1 MIEDYKKALKLGVRD
16 GKRDVSSGRYPHPPV
31 LEELVPSVQTLSQVH
46 LGIMQIP
53 LEMVIGTR
61 TAGRRDAFSRT
72 FMPMLA
78 PKTEF
83 ATKWSHLYDAQMEEG
98 FRDPIKVYEYLHR
111 FYVEEGNKRTSVL
124 KFLGSPSIE
133 ADVTRVLPPTGQA
146 SDGSSAS
153 SGDVDERQRDEADAS
168 RFGDAELY
176 GEFLEF
182 WRSAP
187 TYDIEFSHPGSYKR
201 LARHLD
207 RHLGEP
213 WPDDVVRGLQSDYLF
228 FKSVYLKA
236 GGTHLDITV
245 GDAFLI
251 YMDIFGSSN
260 LRETPT
266 SVVRERLMR
275 VWAELAASSSGNETL
290 LVSEPSGAFVGSS
303 PFASRWQYSIQH
315 PLVAAFA
322 YSGSPSDSFWARAHD
337 RGRHDLEECYGG
349 VVRTLAYEGCTNEE
363 TFASAVSDAASRG
376 ASVFFS
382 CSPELMDMTVR
393 AAAECTGMHFLNCS
407 MNLPHGLVRSY
418 YGRMYE
424 AKFIAGALAASL
436 SDNHVVAYRAHLPL
450 YGSVAEIN
458 AFAEGVA
465 ICDSRARV
473 VLDWARRREDSDM
486 DDLVGR
492 GITTICGSDVTPP
505 FDDPLAYGLYKVVD
519 GRVRNLAVPTWNWGR
534 YYQLIVGSLL
544 SGGLPDVTSSDSK
557 ETNWESRAV
566 TYWYGMSTGVID
578 LKLSKDLPHGAR
590 KLVELLRNG
599 ITSGSIGPFM
609 GELVSKDGVVSPQ
622 GSGPLTSNQIVSMDW
637 LAKNVDG
644 ELPTNLAELYDVSG
658 ARGGAADE

>member
-16 GKRDVSSGRYPHPPV
+16 GKLDVSAGRYPHPPV
-31 LEELVPSVQTLSQVH
+31 LEELVPNVQTLSQVH
-46 LGIMQIP
+46 LGVMQIP

-61 TAGRRDAFSRT
+61 TTGRQDAFSRS
-72 FMPMLA
+72 FMPLLG

-124 KFLGSPSIE
+124 KYLGSPSIE
-133 ADVTRVLPPTGQA
+133 ADVTRVMPAADQARQDSTARQGGDDRPDGDNAGQIP
-146 SDGSSAS
+146 DM
-153 SGDVDERQRDEADAS
+153 DQ
-168 RFGDAELY
+168 Y
-176 GEFLEF
+176 GEFLQF

-187 TYDIEFSHPGSYKR
+187 TYEIEFSHPGSYER
-201 LARHLD
+201 LAHHLG

-213 WPDDVVRGLQSDYLF
+213 WPDDVVRNLQSTYLF
-228 FKSVYLKA
+228 FKSVYMKA
-236 GGTHLDITV
+236 GGSHLDITA

-260 LRETPT
+260 LRDTPAA
-266 SVVRERLMR
+266 VVRERLLK
-275 VWAELAASSSGNETL
+275 VWAELAASSSGSETL
-290 LVSEPSGAFVGSS
+290 LVSEPSGSSFGSS
-303 PFASRWQYSIQH
+303 PFVNRQQYSTQH

-322 YSGSPSDSFWARAHD
+322 YRGSLSDSFWSRAHD
-337 RGRHDLEECYGG
+337 EGRRALEDCYGG
-349 VVRTLAYEGCTNEE
+349 VVRTLAYEGCADEE
-363 TFASAVSDAASRG
+363 TFASAVADAVSKG
-376 ASVFFS
+376 AEVFFS

-393 AAAECTGMHFLNCS
+393 AAAEFTGTHFLNCS

-436 SDNHVVAYRAHLPL
+436 ADDHVVAYRAHLPL

-465 ICDSRARV
+465 ICDPRARV

-486 DDLVGR
+486 EDLVGK

-505 FDDPLAYGLYKVVD
+505 FDDPLAYGLYKVRD
-519 GRVRNLAVPTWNWGR
+519 GRVRNIAVPTWNWGR

-544 SGGLPDVTSSDSK
+544 AGNLPGVSSAESSEQSPDSH
-557 ETNWESRAV
+557 AV

-578 LKLSKDLPHGAR
+578 LRLSKDLPHGSR
-590 KLVELLRNG
+590 KLVELLRRG
-599 ITSGSIGPFM
+599 ITSGSISPFM
-609 GELVSKDGVVSPQ
+609 GELVSKDGIVSDE
-622 GSGPLTSNQIVSMDW
+622 GSTSLTSNQIVSMDW
-637 LAKNVDG
+637 LADNVDG
-644 ELPTNLAELYDVSG
+644 ELPDDLEKLYDVSG
-658 ARGGAADE
+658 KTSGEAGE